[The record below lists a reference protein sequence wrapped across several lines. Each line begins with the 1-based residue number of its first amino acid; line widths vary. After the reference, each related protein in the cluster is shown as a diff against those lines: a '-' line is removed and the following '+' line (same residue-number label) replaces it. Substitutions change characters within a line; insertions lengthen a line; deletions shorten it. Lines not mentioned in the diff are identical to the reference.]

1 MLGLGKTSTVRPSAR
16 VDSALGQD
24 IYQRYAAALYRQA
37 LLTVDD
43 SALAEH
49 AVCDVLVNERALA
62 ALPGIQLPGIHR
74 RDMAALWRAVLHR
87 LTASSAAAVE
97 DGDQV

>member
-1 MLGLGKTSTVRPSAR
+1 MLGLGKTSTVRPSAA

-24 IYQRYAAALYRQA
+24 IYRRYATALYRQA
-37 LLTVDD
+37 LLAVDD
-43 SALAEH
+43 WALAEH

-62 ALPGIQLPGIHR
+62 ALPGIHR

-97 DGDQV
+97 DGDQG

>member
-1 MLGLGKTSTVRPSAR
+1 MLLPA

-62 ALPGIQLPGIHR
+62 ALPGISCRGSIGGTWLRSGAQYCTG
-74 RDMAALWRAVLHR
+74 
-87 LTASSAAAVE
+87 
-97 DGDQV
+97 